1 MSARAG
7 SGRASARQSGR
18 WAEARPT
25 PEDDS
30 RAILTF
36 ALLLS
41 VIVAGFVI
49 SLRHAEANPT
59 LTDALSTILN

>member
-18 WAEARPT
+18 WAETHPT
-25 PEDDS
+25 PQEDS
-30 RAILTF
+30 RAILSFT
-36 ALLLS
+36 LLLS

-49 SLRHAEANPT
+49 SLRLAEANPT
-59 LTDALSTILN
+59 LTNALSTILN